1 VAERPKLG
9 ELLVRAGAITKHQLA
24 AALVEHRKWGKPLGM
39 TLVAMDYLDEET
51 LVRTLARQLGLP
63 VAWLRGKR
71 IAPDVL
77 EMIPAE
83 LAKKHRC
90 LPLTIREETGGRVVY
105 LAMQDPAD
113 LEALD
118 DVGFRV
124 GCKVK
129 PVLVAPSELE
139 EALGQHYESANVGD
153 ALDTAPGSAAVG
165 EPDFL
170 TLAGE
175 VQFAAP
181 DEEAPLE
188 FLTDSASPSS
198 DSEVAL
204 LGLTQFVGALAK
216 KGVFRLDEVIERLR
230 HLSAS
235 EDSDTR

>member
-1 VAERPKLG
+1 MAKRPKLG
-9 ELLVRAGAITKHQLA
+9 ELLVHAGAITKHQLA
-24 AALVEHRKWGKPLGM
+24 AALAEQRKWGKSLGM

-71 IAPDVL
+71 IAPEVL
-77 EMIPAE
+77 GMIPAD

-90 LPLTIREETGGRVVY
+90 LPLSVREETGGRVLY

-124 GCKVK
+124 GCNVK
-129 PVLVAPSELE
+129 PVLVAPGELE
-139 EALGQHYESANVGD
+139 ESLRQHYTSANVGD
-153 ALDTAPGSAAVG
+153 VLDTASGSAAVG

-170 TLAGE
+170 TLGGE

-181 DEEAPLE
+181 DEGAPLE
-188 FLTDSASPSS
+188 CLTDSAPPSS
-198 DSEVAL
+198 DSEAAL
-204 LGLTQFVGALAK
+204 LEVTRHVSALVK
-216 KGVFRLDEVIERLR
+216 KGILRLDEVIERLR
-230 HLSAS
+230 HLPAS
-235 EDSDTR
+235 EGPDTL

>member
-1 VAERPKLG
+1 VAKRPKLG
-9 ELLVRAGAITKHQLA
+9 ELLVHAGAITKHQLA
-24 AALVEHRKWGKPLGM
+24 AALAEQRKWGKSLGM

-71 IAPDVL
+71 IAPEVL
-77 EMIPAE
+77 GMIPAD

-90 LPLTIREETGGRVVY
+90 LPLSVREETGGRVLY

-124 GCKVK
+124 GCNVK
-129 PVLVAPSELE
+129 PVLVAPGELE
-139 EALGQHYESANVGD
+139 ESLRQHYTSA
-153 ALDTAPGSAAVG
+153 ASGSAAVG

-170 TLAGE
+170 TLGGE

-181 DEEAPLE
+181 DEGAPLE
-188 FLTDSASPSS
+188 CLTDSAPPSS
-198 DSEVAL
+198 DSEAAL
-204 LGLTQFVGALAK
+204 LEVTRHVSALVK
-216 KGVFRLDEVIERLR
+216 KGILRLDEVIERLR
-230 HLSAS
+230 HLPAS
-235 EDSDTR
+235 EGPDTL